1 VAALTV
7 AAHDQDNT
15 PGYDAE
21 LRMWTRRYAGA
32 HDGIPAANVAPPLVG
47 LSGISP
53 LRRFPRAM
61 LTQPPQQPGHGPADD
76 AAELLVITTPGDDPL
91 DRLRAGE
98 ATSAVLLT
106 ATGLGLACTP

>member
-1 VAALTV
+1 M